1 MTADEPNDDRT
12 QSFIAL
18 TSGTSV
24 LHYKIIDK
32 IGAGGMGEV
41 YLAEDTKLNRKVA
54 LKFLPH
60 HLCQDEDCRK
70 RFTREAQ
77 AAAGLD
83 HPNIAGIYEVGEYQN
98 RPFYSMQL
106 VEGQSL
112 REVIRGKDLP
122 IERILEIA
130 IQVCEGLKAAHEK
143 GIIHRD
149 IKPSNILI
157 DTHGRV
163 RIVDFGLAAIRGS
176 EHLTKTGSTLGTIGY
191 MSPEQVQGK
200 EVDHRSDVFSLGV
213 VLYELITRHHP
224 FKRDTEAA
232 TLKAVSDIDPEP
244 LARFKSNL
252 PEFLESIMS
261 KLLEKDPDHRY
272 QTAAGAVSDLLRA
285 KRDLGSKSPSSSARM
300 TSKRSLRLIVP
311 LLIVLITAAILILK
325 PWKIEISP
333 TQEALAEENK
343 LAVMYFDNMADPSDS
358 LRLGEIV
365 TSLLITD
372 LTESEFVKVVS
383 SQRLYDILKQMGLE
397 GKRNIDRTTATEIAK
412 TARAKWMLVGNIINL
427 EPEIIITAQLI
438 DVTTG
443 NASASQRIEGAAGE
457 RVFPLVDRL
466 TVEVK
471 RDLTLPSEADL
482 EADPDVAEMTTHS
495 SEAFRYYLEGQE
507 LFYRHHWADAEKE
520 FLKAIEIDSTFSM
533 AHYYLAAMDYWLND
547 TEAKIH
553 IEHALNYIDRVS
565 HHQRYYINELNAR
578 INRDIP
584 RAIANLEKIIE
595 RYPDDKDAY
604 VSLGLIKKFETLEL
618 EDALRNF
625 KKATELDP
633 LNREALNQLA
643 YIYNDLG
650 QFEKAVWAIN
660 KYIEVAP
667 DEANPYDSKG
677 EIMAMNGKLD
687 EAIASYEKAMKLK
700 PDYGR
705 ARLANLYLFRGD
717 TAKADSLYHAI
728 ASDPDEKT
736 RAYGRM
742 ALTLKPRYQG
752 RFQDALRLLEIG
764 IETDRMELGTCP
776 EIANKLMTR
785 VLINDFLGD
794 DQAVI
799 ENLNRAISIMSENET
814 RRLYSSFFRAYLCAK
829 LAETGDH
836 SGSDSLL
843 SEITA
848 LITEPGYPDSSFYW
862 IASGYKALKLNH
874 YDTAAIYWEK
884 TIRGSPHNFPT
895 LQLLGESYLYAGQ
908 LGSAVSTLENAIK
921 IYDGSRTGEAGLG
934 VLSHYLLGR
943 AYEASGWTDRA
954 ITQYERFLELWKD
967 ADPGI
972 KEMGDARQR
981 LTQLKGSS

>member
-1 MTADEPNDDRT
+1 
-12 QSFIAL
+12 
-18 TSGTSV
+18 
-24 LHYKIIDK
+24 
-32 IGAGGMGEV
+32 
-41 YLAEDTKLNRKVA
+41 
-54 LKFLPH
+54 
-60 HLCQDEDCRK
+60 
-70 RFTREAQ
+70 
-77 AAAGLD
+77 
-83 HPNIAGIYEVGEYQN
+83 
-98 RPFYSMQL
+98 
-106 VEGQSL
+106 
-112 REVIRGKDLP
+112 
-122 IERILEIA
+122 
-130 IQVCEGLKAAHEK
+130 
-143 GIIHRD
+143 
-149 IKPSNILI
+149 
-157 DTHGRV
+157 
-163 RIVDFGLAAIRGS
+163 
-176 EHLTKTGSTLGTIGY
+176 
-191 MSPEQVQGK
+191 
-200 EVDHRSDVFSLGV
+200 
-213 VLYELITRHHP
+213 
-224 FKRDTEAA
+224 
-232 TLKAVSDIDPEP
+232 
-244 LARFKSNL
+244 
-252 PEFLESIMS
+252 
-261 KLLEKDPDHRY
+261 
-272 QTAAGAVSDLLRA
+272 
-285 KRDLGSKSPSSSARM
+285 
-300 TSKRSLRLIVP
+300 
-311 LLIVLITAAILILK
+311 
-325 PWKIEISP
+325 
-333 TQEALAEENK
+333 
-343 LAVMYFDNMADPSDS
+343 
-358 LRLGEIV
+358 
-365 TSLLITD
+365 
-372 LTESEFVKVVS
+372 
-383 SQRLYDILKQMGLE
+383 
-397 GKRNIDRTTATEIAK
+397 
-412 TARAKWMLVGNIINL
+412 
-427 EPEIIITAQLI
+427 
-438 DVTTG
+438 
-443 NASASQRIEGAAGE
+443 
-457 RVFPLVDRL
+457 
-466 TVEVK
+466 
-471 RDLTLPSEADL
+471 
-482 EADPDVAEMTTHS
+482 MTTHS

-705 ARLANLYLFRGD
+705 SRLANLYLFRGD
-717 TAKADSLYHAI
+717 TSKADSLYHAI

-895 LQLLGESYLYAGQ
+895 LQLLGESYLYAGE
-908 LGSAVSTLENAIK
+908 LGSAVSTLEKAIK